1 METKN
6 NPMSNITEI
15 LSSDGESK
23 ESWND
28 LLCNIISGNIKAIQ
42 ETVFFLKQKLISKEK
57 VDLILDIID
66 FLLNFGSQEIIE
78 EIASKD
84 FLNVILSLLKNK
96 SKSGV
101 NIQKKIIFLTQ
112 KWHQKFEKDENQ
124 NMKGF
129 SDNYNLL
136 KKGGIIFPPQNYQI
150 QTYNNYV
157 SEEEAQNSLMKA
169 NAIKKLTKESEDFKK
184 SLNYANPFSNGAE
197 DLNNNQ
203 ENNIFLDENTTT
215 VVNNNKLTN
224 NPENIN
230 EINENEKDKE
240 NEKEK
245 EDNDDENPYKQNN
258 SNIYNNSN
266 SDEKDSFSLF
276 ENNNLNQ
283 TDNNN
288 NQKNDVVENN
298 DNNNINKMSNLVRQ
312 SNQQSNYPAYRSQVK
327 NLTNNNFNN
336 NNININNNSNNN
348 SNNNNNNNNNQ
359 FSKSYAPKN
368 NTNNM
373 NNYNQFSSFNN
384 QQNINQQNNNLQ
396 NNNNNNNF
404 NQKFKSS
411 KTNFNMNNN
420 NNNFNN
426 NNNYNNSGYNNN
438 NNSRGEQ
445 NDYLMEAKYYK
456 RTLGNKL
463 LQLNA
468 WINEGKF
475 SFNSGRLKKG
485 IQEILDELAYTNSLM
500 QRYQKI
506 GQRQAFEIIRNMR
519 MDIEQTCAR
528 YEALNCDRIVEPFFS
543 SFQGNTRQYYY
554 NINNMFGLEQ
564 NYEYYNFDNYY
575 QRSGNNSG
583 FQNQNNYGYQN
594 QSNYFYQSNQFEKE
608 KTFGDKLSDF
618 GSGVKDGLCKF
629 GRTIKNGAVS
639 GYKFIKNKIS
649 DNDDNDNNNNNN
661 SYN

>member
-1 METKN
+1 MEPKN
-6 NPMSNITEI
+6 NPISNISEI

-28 LLCNIISGNIKAIQ
+28 LLCNIISGNTKTIQ
-42 ETVFFLKQKLISKEK
+42 ETVFYLKQKLITKEK

-78 EIASKD
+78 QIASKD
-84 FLNVILSLLKNK
+84 FLNTILSLLKNK

-112 KWHQKFEKDENQ
+112 KWHQKFEKEENQ
-124 NMKGF
+124 GLKGF

-150 QTYNNYV
+150 QTYNNYI

-169 NAIKKLTKESEDFKK
+169 NAIKKLTKESEEFKK
-184 SLNYANPFSNGAE
+184 SMNYANPFSNGDE
-197 DLNNNQ
+197 DFSNNQ
-203 ENNIFLDENTTT
+203 ENNNFLGENTTT
-215 VVNNNKLTN
+215 VVNNNNNININNLTN
-224 NPENIN
+224 NPDNIN
-230 EINENEKDKE
+230 EINEKDNNNEI

-245 EDNDDENPYKQNN
+245 EKEKEEIDDENPYKQNN
-258 SNIYNNSN
+258 DNNINNINNN
-266 SDEKDSFSLF
+266 SDEKESFSLF

-283 TDNNN
+283 NDNNN
-288 NQKNDVVENN
+288 TPKNDVVENN
-298 DNNNINKMSNLVRQ
+298 NNNINQMSNIVKQ
-312 SNQQSNYPAYRSQVK
+312 SNQQSNYPTYPSQM
-327 NLTNNNFNN
+327 NNINNNNFNN
-336 NNININNNSNNN
+336 NNNNNKQFSKSQDINITPKNNMNNNYNHFSNYNN
-348 SNNNNNNNNNQ
+348 QQNNNNNNNNN
-359 FSKSYAPKN
+359 
-368 NTNNM
+368 
-373 NNYNQFSSFNN
+373 NYNQKYKSSNPN
-384 QQNINQQNNNLQ
+384 YNLNNNR
-396 NNNNNNNF
+396 
-404 NQKFKSS
+404 
-411 KTNFNMNNN
+411 
-420 NNNFNN
+420 N

-438 NNSRGEQ
+438 NNNNNRGEQ
-445 NDYLMEAKYYK
+445 NDYIMEAKYYK
-456 RTLGNKL
+456 RTLGKKL

-475 SFNSGRLKKG
+475 SFNSGQLKKG

-506 GQRQAFEIIRNMR
+506 GQRQAYDIIRFMR

-528 YEALNCDRIVEPFFS
+528 YEALNCDKVVEPFYS

-554 NINNMFGLEQ
+554 NVNNMFGLEQ

-575 QRSGNNSG
+575 QRSGNSNAFNSG

-594 QSNYFYQSNQFEKE
+594 QSNYFHQTNQFERE

-618 GSGVKDGLCKF
+618 GSGVKDGFIKF
-629 GRTIKNGAVS
+629 GKTIKNGAVS
-639 GYKFIKNKIS
+639 GYKFIKKKIS
-649 DNDDNDNNNNNN
+649 DDDNDNDNNN
-661 SYN
+661 